1 MVQAL
6 TRWLGA
12 ALWAAYGFRALVTMP
27 RPRRRGLEER
37 LSAIPSRGLPLDG
50 RVAVYW
56 DQHQVPFI
64 DAESDEDVAVA
75 LGVVHAHL
83 RLAQLELLRRA
94 SQGRLAE
101 LLGPIAIELDHAL
114 RILDYGRAVPAI
126 VAALPADT
134 RRWLGGFVAGINH
147 YLARVESL
155 PPEFALL
162 GLEREPWRIEDV
174 LRLGRLAATDVTWL
188 VWFRL
193 LRLRRTPEWS
203 ELWHQLVEVSVSP
216 SAGPASNGQE
226 GQALEG
232 LLLGTSRSG
241 SNALALSPARSAT
254 GAALLAADPHLS
266 LTQPNL
272 WLIAGYRS
280 PSYQAS
286 GLMVPG
292 LPFVAIG
299 RNPWIAWAGTNLHA
313 ASSALVDVS
322 GLPPHSFRTRRE
334 RIRVRWGRA
343 REVVCRETEFG
354 PIVTDAPPLRWRG
367 PETLA
372 LRWIGHQPSDET
384 TAMLRVNRARD
395 WGEFRAGL
403 EGFAVPGLT
412 MLCAER
418 PGRIGRLMAAHLP
431 ARGPGVPPHPV
442 ARPDEL
448 APWDRIVTS
457 RELPVLLEPD
467 EGYLVSANERPREA
481 PMLFGFFFSPDDR
494 HRRMGELIEGS
505 PRLSLEQ
512 VMELQ
517 RDVRHQPASGLL
529 DRLKPLLVALA
540 ASQREPSAA
549 RRLLASLE
557 AWDGRYDGESGGALG
572 FELLVHGLARE
583 LVPAPRRRA
592 YDAGWHARALLARDI
607 ACASDEQLAAA
618 LRRILPAA
626 ARRFARFGIWGAM
639 HRLRLAHP
647 LAAVPGIGRR
657 FTYGD
662 LPASGSSETVMKT
675 AHALT
680 DRRHAASYGSTARFV
695 CDLSSAERSY
705 LVLLGGQ
712 DGWPGST
719 TALDQVSL
727 WRRGDYVAV
736 PLTPERARDRAYRL
750 TELGP

>member
-1 MVQAL
+1 MIMAL

-12 ALWAAYGFRALVTMP
+12 ALWAAYGLRAAITTP
-27 RPRRRGLEER
+27 RPRRCGLEER
-37 LSAIPSRGLPLDG
+37 LAAIPRDGLPLNG
-50 RVAVYW
+50 RVTVYW
-56 DQHQVPFI
+56 DEHQVPFI
-64 DAESDEDVAVA
+64 EAESDEDLAVA

-101 LLGPIAIELDHAL
+101 LFGPIAIGLDHAL

-126 VAALPADT
+126 VAALPEGT
-134 RRWLGGFVAGINH
+134 RRWLDRFVAGINH
-147 YLARVESL
+147 YLVQAESL

-174 LRLGRLAATDVTWL
+174 LRVGRLAATDVTWL

-193 LRLRRTPEWS
+193 LRLRRAADWTA
-203 ELWHQLVEVSVSP
+203 LWRQLAEASISP
-216 SAGPASNGQE
+216 APGPAVGGAE
-226 GQALEG
+226 RTALES
-232 LLLGTSRSG
+232 LLLGASRSG

-254 GAALLAADPHLS
+254 GAALLASDPHLS

-280 PSYQAS
+280 PSYQAT

-313 ASSALVDVS
+313 ASSELVDVS
-322 GLPPHSFRTRRE
+322 GLPAQSFRARRE
-334 RIRVRWGRA
+334 RIGVRWSHA
-343 REVVCRETEFG
+343 REVVVRESEFG
-354 PIVTDAPPLRWRG
+354 PIVTDAPPLRWTG

-384 TAMLRVNRARD
+384 TAMLRVNQARD
-395 WGEFRAGL
+395 LGEFSTAL

-412 MLCAER
+412 MLYVER
-418 PGRIGRLMAAHLP
+418 SGRIGRLMAAHLP
-431 ARGPGVPPHPV
+431 ARKPGVPPHPF
-442 ARPDEL
+442 ARADEL

-457 RELPVLLEPD
+457 RELPTRLDPD

-481 PMLFGFFFSPDDR
+481 HMLFGFFFSPDDR
-494 HRRMGELIEGS
+494 YRRMSELIEGS
-505 PRLSLEQ
+505 QRLALEQ

-517 RDVRHQPASGLL
+517 RDVRHRPTADLIG
-529 DRLKPLLVALA
+529 RLKLMLAALA
-540 ASQREPSAA
+540 ASCSERSAVH
-549 RRLLASLE
+549 RLFASLE
-557 AWDGRYDGESGGALG
+557 AWDGRYDAESAGALG
-572 FELLVHGLARE
+572 FELLFHGLGRE

-592 YDAGWHARALLARDI
+592 YVASWHARALLARDI
-607 ACASDEQLAAA
+607 ARASEEALGAA
-618 LRRILPAA
+618 LRRAVPAA
-626 ARRFARFGIWGAM
+626 ARRFARFESWGAL
-639 HRLRLAHP
+639 HRLRLEHP
-647 LAAVPGIGRR
+647 LAAVPWIGGR
-657 FTYGD
+657 FVHGD
-662 LPASGSSETVMKT
+662 FPASGSSETVMKT
-675 AHALT
+675 AHPST
-680 DRRHAASYGSTARFV
+680 DRRHSASYGSTARMV
-695 CDLSSAERSY
+695 CDLSSAERTY

-727 WRRGDYVAV
+727 WRRGGYIPV
-736 PLTPERARDRAYRL
+736 PLTPERARGRARHL
-750 TELGP
+750 TELRP